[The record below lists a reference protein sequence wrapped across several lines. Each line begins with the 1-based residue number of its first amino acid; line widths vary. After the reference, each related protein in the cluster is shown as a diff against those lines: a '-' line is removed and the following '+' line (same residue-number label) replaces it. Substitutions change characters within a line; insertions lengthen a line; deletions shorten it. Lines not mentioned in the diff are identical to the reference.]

1 LLGLRGSRLPT
12 KADMEIHFISSLTS
26 EDETKVAAAILAAAG
41 TVLDQSAIAY
51 SLRIETSSGEVL
63 QRTGPVGDASAAA
76 DLPPEAQALAKL
88 DLQSQ

>member
-1 LLGLRGSRLPT
+1 
-12 KADMEIHFISSLTS
+12 MEIHFISSLTS

-51 SLRIETSSGEVL
+51 SLRIETSRGEVL
-63 QRTGPVGDASAAA
+63 QRTGPVGNASAA

-88 DLQSQ
+88 DLPSQ